1 MIYVADRITIDP
13 KICDGRPTIRG
24 SRITVN
30 TILEFLAAG
39 DTREEI
45 LYQYPFLESADLDA
59 CLQFA
64 ADLMNRKYVVLATAA

>member
-1 MIYVADRITIDP
+1 MTYVAKRITIDP
-13 KICDGRPTIRG
+13 KICDGRPTIRS

-39 DTREEI
+39 DFREEI
-45 LYQYPFLESADLDA
+45 LYQYPFLEPEYLDA

-64 ADLMNRKYVVLATAA
+64 ADLMNRKYGVLATAA